1 MQQSS
6 AEDLI
11 WSDSEAD
18 VDLEAWSP
26 LDLTVPERLMR
37 QLRQVHER
45 AAWISQQA
53 DEMRAPINQWEAEK
67 LVPLGER
74 AAELERQL
82 IELARRFREADEKH
96 NKTLSLPSGKVTSK
110 AVLPKVV
117 VTDEGQAIAFL
128 HSYAAEMGRPPE
140 DFLRTKV
147 EIKKKELDSILVPAA
162 LQEGLALVLDGEEV
176 PGLEV
181 VPGDVSFKVV
191 IE

>member
-1 MQQSS
+1 MS
-6 AEDLI
+6 AQPEDLI

-37 QLRQVHER
+37 QLRHVHER
-45 AAWISQQA
+45 AVWISEQA
-53 DEMRAPINQWEAEK
+53 DAMRAPINQWEAEK

-82 IELARRFREADEKH
+82 TELARRFREADEKH

-110 AVLPKVV
+110 AVPPKVV
-117 VTDEGQAIAFL
+117 VADEGQVIAFL
-128 HSYAAEMGRPPE
+128 HAYAAEFGRPPE
-140 DFLRTKV
+140 DFLRVKV
-147 EIKKKELDSILVPAA
+147 EVKKKELDSILVPDG
-162 LQEGLALVLDGEEV
+162 LKKGLAVVLDGAEV
-176 PGLEV
+176 PGVEV